1 MREHACGRRPRIT
14 RSRATEEIASS
25 VLTKIEPVHL
35 TTILADTAS
44 SMSPDPNHN
53 ELPEDPENIRQIMN
67 GGVHKE
73 AAVAEVLNFH
83 QQRSIKTGGTAE
95 DVQNDFVSAKAA
107 VGEEQQPEDDEKIQE
122 YLQRSD
128 TAVIYAEPVER
139 NTDNEYP
146 KFLKMQQQL
155 P

>member
-1 MREHACGRRPRIT
+1 
-14 RSRATEEIASS
+14 
-25 VLTKIEPVHL
+25 
-35 TTILADTAS
+35 
-44 SMSPDPNHN
+44 MSPDPNHN

-139 NTDNEYP
+139 NTDNG
-146 KFLKMQQQL
+146 KIFCHFLFFCIVFVVS
-155 P
+155 